1 MRNKLILFLMLALF
15 GSTSFLRADEVQI
28 GVGGTATNTYL
39 PSYSLYNYS
48 LTQQIYTAEEIGV
61 GACTINSI
69 AFYNSGS
76 EKTRTYTMYLV
87 NTTKET
93 FDSSTDWIVVTAAD
107 QVFTGSMTMASGTWN
122 VFTLDTPFEYD
133 GTNLAVIMDDNTG
146 SWSGGLSCYVFDA
159 TSQAIRIYSDG
170 TNYDPFA
177 PAGYSGTVLSVKNQL
192 ILDVTINT
200 TPVGPVVPTGEF
212 GITPNDVFA
221 LNDRP
226 LNGWSEPFS
235 VRIYNGG
242 EPTVIEASLSNTAGD
257 NPYYMMIDGETSM
270 NIASMTI
277 DTDDAFDFDIV
288 VNPNA
293 PAGTYTEEFTLFYAA
308 SGRDIIT
315 IPVTGNLYTAVAPD
329 IVEVPGEV
337 TWTSDQFTDNPDE
350 TNLFANYNLYGM
362 SEMKKD
368 AVYHFTLNN
377 DYKLHAVA
385 GDDFIAVYNAA
396 DVAELNASV
405 EPVVMGENGVIDE
418 ETLLAGEYYLVVAGD
433 NISNVT
439 MVRAEIPEATEITYI
454 NPSPDDGAMDV
465 TAPVTLAWSGGDN
478 ATEYQV
484 LFGTVYP
491 PTIPVVDWTMIDD
504 NYGSYTI
511 NDLAASTQ
519 YFWQIKVR
527 NSHGTVAGEV
537 RGFTTT
543 LTAPHTVTAS
553 ETEIFTDESTLIKW
567 KFSGASTGFTGEI
580 TVADGTTTSSYIP
593 VYGLWMDDYTRC
605 EMIYPAE
612 MLEDMYG
619 GEITSLKY
627 YISSAA
633 TGPWSGDVFN
643 VYMMEVDA
651 TTLNAFYTSTDAE
664 IVYTGGLDGQGTE
677 MVIDLDN
684 SYTYGGGNLLIG
696 IEEITA
702 STWKSC
708 SFYGIEAAG
717 ASGSGYSSAS
727 LAAVPFTQRD
737 FLPKTTFTCGGK
749 GYRDVTANRSFQG
762 YNVYMVYGEDNGG
775 SNPPT
780 PPTPPSGDSWSDDF
794 EDGELTNWTVID
806 ADGDGQNWVN
816 ATPASYG
823 IGNAHSGTN
832 CASSWSWNSVSYD
845 PDNYMISPM
854 FANATS
860 IQYFVAT
867 NTGYPDHYALMAS
880 TTGSSTSDFT
890 TVFEETVGSAKD
902 GYHGTKSSMTKPG
915 TRDMSAWFER
925 NVNLP
930 AGTKYV
936 AFRHYNSYDMNY
948 LFVDDVTVNL
958 GSKNRDGELTI
969 IKLNDEMLTTNQFL
983 FEPDPTFYNMPEG
996 GNIHVTAV
1004 YDEGESGFDAGNN
1017 VLYISG
1023 YSTFTGVVTELISGE
1038 PVANANVT
1046 FVGHDEFNNTVAY
1059 NNITTNASGEYTAT
1073 VKVGEYTG
1081 SASADGYEVAVIEG
1095 LTNEHLTPAEV
1106 NFQIHEIYYPVYRV
1120 YAEDMN
1126 DVMAMVQWS
1135 LHDFTP
1141 AGGGGGGGGG
1151 GGTGSTFTEDF
1162 EGGVI
1167 PAGWATID
1175 ADGDGSNWVMG
1186 SAAMGSGYGHNG
1198 SADLVLSKSYDN
1210 TLGALNPNNYLVTPQ
1225 VDLGASSTFRF
1236 YACAQDN
1243 AWAAEHFGVA
1253 ISTGSQ
1259 TNPSDFTMLQ
1269 EWTMT
1274 AKGQGVPAPGRGGDL
1289 RTQGN
1294 WYEYTVDLSAYAGQQ
1309 AYLAIRHFNCTD
1321 YFYLDVDDVALTN
1334 SKGDRSVN
1342 YYTLYRKA
1350 LLTESSAVTDSLLL
1364 ADNLTDTLYADFSW
1378 ANVEPGLYQYGV
1390 SAVYPMPAEKGN
1402 RGGAYIDFETGD
1414 FSQFAFNNG
1423 GSYPWAV
1430 VAPGYNSGYCMKSTN
1445 GGVASS
1451 SSTISASVEYPT
1463 DGTVSFVAQC
1473 MGEGTSTI
1481 WDKCIFE
1488 IDGVQQFCYGAN
1500 QPGWVE
1506 YSYDVEA
1513 GSHTFT
1519 WTYSKDSSVNPSG
1532 DYMQV
1537 DNVEFHYEG
1546 GGGGNNPI
1554 TDVTWS
1560 NVLPKNM
1567 ASVAVLTATANTG
1580 SVEGAT
1586 VNLVNTCEFE
1596 TGYNFNVV
1604 FDETGEVIIED
1615 FRKGNYLVSANLDG
1629 FISDYLE
1636 PVEVSVWND
1645 TLYLTIN
1652 FTEYFMPVST
1662 MIVSGTGY
1670 ARWTD
1675 VIPAGDVAER
1685 YLVNMNN
1692 VNQGETTNCYMQLDV
1707 DGLTPGATY
1716 PAKVAVIYT
1725 TGMSPW
1731 CETTFVYQPCQNN
1744 YPNITDISNV
1754 GMDVTVTWDGGTPPT
1769 PPTPP
1774 TGDIYDFEDS
1784 TMQGWTTIDADGDG
1798 QTWELGSTAM
1808 GTGYGHNGSI
1818 DLVLSKSYDNNIGA
1832 LTPDNYLVSP
1842 AKAEYPAISFYACAQ
1857 DNAWAAE
1864 HFGVAVSTTTAT
1876 ASAFTMVQEW
1886 TMTAK
1891 GQGVPAPGR
1900 GGDRTQGN
1908 WYEYTVDLS
1917 AYAGQEIWVA
1927 IRHFNCTDYFYL
1939 DVDDITLGEGGVP
1952 PTPPTPPTGDV
1963 YDFETGMQGW
1973 TTIDADGDGQSWDLG
1988 STAMGSGY
1996 GHNGSS
2002 DLVLSKSYDNN
2013 IGALTPDNYLVS
2025 PAKAAYTGISFYAC
2039 AQDNAWAAEHFGVA
2053 VSTTTATASAFT
2065 MVQEWTMTAKGQ
2077 GVPAPGRGG
2086 DLRTQG
2092 NWYEYTVD
2100 LSAYAGQEIWVAIR
2114 HFNCTDYF
2122 YLDVDDITLGEGTK
2136 RGGNFA
2142 AAGVGFGAASNSPTD
2157 DGNWYYYDNGTNEDA
2172 IGLTS
2177 GGSFYWGVMFP
2188 AGQYEGSTVTKVS
2201 MYDYSSHTGNI
2212 LIYQGGSSAP
2222 GTLLATEPYSCTGS
2236 SDFIEVTLS
2245 SPVTIDPAQNLW
2257 IVLNNN
2263 GGQYVAACSA
2273 NTGDANGRWIS
2284 LDGSS
2289 WEDVASYG
2297 LSYTWMIRAYIENG
2311 GGGGTGA
2318 SAITPNKFNILVD
2331 GEVVGATSGTSF
2343 TWTCPD
2349 YNEHFYEVV
2358 WVDADYN
2365 ISCPDGQWYQ
2375 ISIIGVNEN
2384 SVNSILYPN
2393 PTNGDLHINAAE
2405 MVRITIVN
2413 TLGQVVYDQAV
2424 DCDETIINMAR
2435 FDAGIYMVSIATKNG
2450 TSVKRVVV
2458 TK

>member
-1 MRNKLILFLMLALF
+1 MRKKLILFLMLALL
-15 GSTSFLRADEVQI
+15 GSTSFLRADEVSYDFESGMQGWTTIDADGDGYTWVLASATMGSGYGHNGSADLVLSMSYNNNVGALTPNNFLVSPAKAEYSQI
-28 GVGGTATNTYL
+28 SFFACAQDNAWAAEHFGVAVSTTGNTNASDFTTIQEWTMTAKGNGGITAPGRGGNNRTQGNWYQYGVDLSAYAGQEIWVALRHFNCTDYFYLDVDDITLGGDGNVPTPPAPYMPQIMVGSLEGAANNTYL
-39 PSYSLYNYS
+39 PMNSLYDYSYS
-48 LTQQIYTAEEIGV
+48 QQIYTAEEIGTS
-61 GACTINSI
+61 GTID
-69 AFYNSGS
+69 
-76 EKTRTYTMYLV
+76 TLVMWMYGTADLPAR
-87 NTTKET
+87 T
-93 FDSSTDWIVVTAAD
+93 FDIYLKEVDKDAFDSNTDWVVVA
-107 QVFTGSMTMASGTWN
+107 
-122 VFTLDTPFEYD
+122 E
-133 GTNLAVIMDDNTG
+133 
-146 SWSGGLSCYVFDA
+146 
-159 TSQAIRIYSDG
+159 SDMV
-170 TNYDPFA
+170 
-177 PAGYSGTVLSVKNQL
+177 YSGTVAFN
-192 ILDVTINT
+192 NT
-200 TPVGPVVPTGEF
+200 TAEPYKFILNTPFYYSGEHNLLVCFNNLTGTWKSGLNGKVFGANTDPVRAIYARQDGTAYNPYEPTFSATSTTYQRNVLGLCMEGGGPTPPTGEL
-212 GITPNDVFA
+212 TVLPNPFE
-221 LNDRP
+221 LGERP
-226 LNGWSEPFS
+226 INAWMEPYAIKILNGGPAASIEGSISNNSGYNPF
-235 VRIYNGG
+235 IMDPETIEMDIAYG
-242 EPTVIEASLSNTAGD
+242 EVFDAVVTVNPALTTAGD
-257 NPYYMMIDGETSM
+257 YE
-270 NIASMTI
+270 
-277 DTDDAFDFDIV
+277 
-288 VNPNA
+288 
-293 PAGTYTEEFTLFYAA
+293 EEFTLFYTETK
-308 SGRDIIT
+308 DVIQ
-315 IPVTGNLYTAVAPD
+315 IPVSGSAYFAVAPD
-329 IVEVPGEV
+329 VVEFPGEI
-337 TWTSDQFTDNPDE
+337 SNPSSFTVNP
-350 TNLFANYNLYGM
+350 TGVHANYLLPGM
-362 SEMKKD
+362 IEMLPD
-368 AVYHFTLNN
+368 AVYHFTLSADALFNVSLDKDGIIAIYEVEDN
-377 DYKLHAVA
+377 LQITSNLAPVRIAENSMEMVLVA
-385 GDDFIAVYNAA
+385 GDYFLIA
-396 DVAELNASV
+396 
-405 EPVVMGENGVIDE
+405 
-418 ETLLAGEYYLVVAGD
+418 AGEEMNTTTITGSTSAVPAPTELTYLA
-433 NISNVT
+433 
-439 MVRAEIPEATEITYI
+439 PENMATEIE
-454 NPSPDDGAMDV
+454 
-465 TAPVTLAWSGGDN
+465 APLTLEWEGGDN
-478 ATEYQV
+478 AAQYQV
-484 LFGTVYP
+484 LFGSNYP
-491 PTIPVVDWTMIDD
+491 PQVALDWTLVDD
-504 NYGSYTI
+504 NYGSFEI
-511 NDLAASTQ
+511 AELNPSTQ
-519 YFWQIKVR
+519 YFWQIKVK
-527 NSHGTVAGEV
+527 NSEGQVNGPIW
-537 RGFTTT
+537 GFTTKLVT
-543 LTAPHTVTAS
+543 PTNVSLTAD
-553 ETEIFTDESTLIKW
+553 EIFTDGSTVVKW
-567 KFSGASTGFTGEI
+567 ANMGGGGGFSGEL
-580 TVADGTTTSSYIP
+580 TVADGTATSSYVP

-696 IEEITA
+696 IEEITC

-727 LAAVPFTQRD
+727 VAAVPFTQRD

-1135 LHDFTP
+1135 LQDFTP

-1151 GGTGSTFTEDF
+1151 GGTGSTFSEDF
-1162 EGGVI
+1162 EGGAL

-1175 ADGDGSNWVMG
+1175 ADGDGSNWMMG

-1210 TLGALNPNNYLVTPQ
+1210 TLGALNPNNYLVTSQ
-1225 VDLGASSTFRF
+1225 VDLGAGSTFRF

-1350 LLTESSAVTDSLLL
+1350 LLTESSALTDSLLL

-1636 PVEVSVWND
+1636 PVEVNVWND

-1744 YPNITDISNV
+1744 YPTITDISNV

-1808 GTGYGHNGSI
+1808 GTGYGHNGSS

-1939 DVDDITLGEGGVP
+1939 DVDDITLG
-1952 PTPPTPPTGDV
+1952 
-1963 YDFETGMQGW
+1963 
-1973 TTIDADGDGQSWDLG
+1973 DGS
-1988 STAMGSGY
+1988 
-1996 GHNGSS
+1996 
-2002 DLVLSKSYDNN
+2002 
-2013 IGALTPDNYLVS
+2013 
-2025 PAKAAYTGISFYAC
+2025 
-2039 AQDNAWAAEHFGVA
+2039 
-2053 VSTTTATASAFT
+2053 
-2065 MVQEWTMTAKGQ
+2065 
-2077 GVPAPGRGG
+2077 
-2086 DLRTQG
+2086 
-2092 NWYEYTVD
+2092 
-2100 LSAYAGQEIWVAIR
+2100 
-2114 HFNCTDYF
+2114 
-2122 YLDVDDITLGEGTK
+2122 K
-2136 RGGNFA
+2136 RGGNLA
-2142 AAGVGFGAASNSPTD
+2142 TAGMGFGAANNFTD

-2245 SPVTIDPAQNLW
+2245 SPVTIDPSQNLW

>member
-1 MRNKLILFLMLALF
+1 MRKKLILFLMLALL
-15 GSTSFLRADEVQI
+15 GSTSFLRADEVSYDFESGMQGWTTIDGDGDGYTWVLASATMGSGYGHNGSSDLVLSMSYNNNVGALNPNNFLVSPAKGEYTQI
-28 GVGGTATNTYL
+28 TFFACAQDNAWAAEHFGVAVSTAGNTSASDFTTIQEWTMTAKGNGGITAPGRGGNNRTQGNWYQYGVDLSAYAGQQIWVALRHFNCTDYFYLDVDDITLGGDGSIPTPPAPYMPSIVVGSLEGAGNNTYL
-39 PSYSLYNYS
+39 PMNSLYNYS
-48 LTQQIYTAEEIGV
+48 YSQQIYTAEEIGTGGV
-61 GACTINSI
+61 IDTLVMWMYGTADLP
-69 AFYNSGS
+69 A
-76 EKTRTYTMYLV
+76 RTFDIYLKEV
-87 NTTKET
+87 DKESFANTTDWVT
-93 FDSSTDWIVVTAAD
+93 VAATDMVY
-107 QVFTGSMTMASGTWN
+107 SGTVAFN
-122 VFTLDTPFEYD
+122 NTTAEPYKFILDTPFNYSGEHNLLVCFNNITGTWKSGLNGKVFGANSDPVRAIYVRQDAAAYD
-133 GTNLAVIMDDNTG
+133 PYNPTFT
-146 SWSGGLSCYVFDA
+146 A
-159 TSQAIRIYSDG
+159 TSTTYQRNVLGICMQG
-170 TNYDPFA
+170 
-177 PAGYSGTVLSVKNQL
+177 SGP
-192 ILDVTINT
+192 
-200 TPVGPVVPTGEF
+200 TPPPTPPTPTGELS
-212 GITPNDVFA
+212 ITPTEFN
-221 LNDRP
+221 LGDRP
-226 LNGWSEPFS
+226 INAWMEPFS
-235 VRIYNGG
+235 FRILNGG
-242 EPTVIEASLSNTAGD
+242 PDTHIEGALSNVSG
-257 NPYYMMIDGETSM
+257 
-270 NIASMTI
+270 
-277 DTDDAFDFDIV
+277 
-288 VNPNA
+288 VNPFIMEPESIDMDFAYEDVLDGIITVNPDLA
-293 PAGTYTEEFTLFYAA
+293 TSGEYAEEFSLFFTEDDR
-308 SGRDIIT
+308 SIIQ
-315 IPVTGNLYTAVAPD
+315 IPVTANAYFAVAPD
-329 IVEVPGEV
+329 VVEFPGEIA
-337 TWTSDQFTDNPDE
+337 NPASFSE
-350 TNLFANYNLYGM
+350 TPTGVYANYLLPGM
-362 SEMKKD
+362 TEMLPD
-368 AVYHFTLNN
+368 AVYHFNLPSDVVFHVTLTNPG
-377 DYKLHAVA
+377 V
-385 GDDFIAVYNAA
+385 IAFYRMEVG
-396 DVAELNASV
+396 ASLLLSSAV
-405 EPVVMGENGVIDE
+405 EPVVVAENSMDGI
-418 ETLLAGEYYLVVAGD
+418 LLAGDYYMIVAGA
-433 NISNVT
+433 NLNTTTISGYT
-439 MVRAEIPEATEITYI
+439 EAIPAPTELTYI
-454 NPSPDDGAMDV
+454 APANMSVDV
-465 TAPVTLAWSGGDN
+465 EAPVTLEWEGGDN
-478 ATEYQV
+478 ATQYQV
-484 LFGTVYP
+484 LFGTNYP
-491 PTIPVVDWTMIDD
+491 PQVALDWTMIDD
-504 NYGSYTI
+504 NYGSFEI
-511 NDLAASTQ
+511 AELNPSTQ
-519 YFWQIKVR
+519 YFWQIKVK
-527 NSHGTVAGEV
+527 NSEGQINGPVW
-537 RGFTTT
+537 GFTTT
-543 LTAPHTVTAS
+543 LVAPTNVSMNAN
-553 ETEIFTDESTLIKW
+553 EIFTDGSTLIKW
-567 KFSGASTGFTGEI
+567 ANMGGGGGFSGEL
-580 TVADGTTTSSYIP
+580 TVADGTATSSYIP
-593 VYGLWMDDYTRC
+593 VYGLWMDDYTRA

-612 MLEDMYG
+612 MLEEMNG
-619 GEITSLKY
+619 GDITSLKY
-627 YISSAA
+627 YISSSA
-633 TGPWSGDVFN
+633 TGPWTGDVFN

-651 TTLNAFYTSTDAE
+651 TTMSTFYTAADAE

-677 MVIDLDN
+677 MVIELDN

-696 IEEITA
+696 IEEITC

-708 SFYGIEAAG
+708 SFYGVAATG

-727 LAAVPFTQRD
+727 VAAVPFTQRD

-749 GYRDVTANRSFQG
+749 GYRDVTANRSFKG
-762 YNVYMVYGEDNGG
+762 YNVYMVYGEDSGG
-775 SNPPT
+775 STPPT
-780 PPTPPSGDSWSDDF
+780 PPTPGDSWSDDF
-794 EDGELTNWTVID
+794 EDGALTNWTVID
-806 ADGDGQNWVN
+806 ADGDGQNWVD

-823 IGNAHSGTN
+823 IGNAHSGTH
-832 CASSWSWNSVSYD
+832 CASSWSWDNVSLD

-880 TTGSSTSDFT
+880 TTGTSTSDFT

-902 GYHGTKSSMTKPG
+902 GYHGTKSSMTQAG

-925 NVNLP
+925 NVTLP

-948 LFVDDVTVNL
+948 LFVDDVTINM
-958 GSKNRDGELTI
+958 GSKNRDDELTV
-969 IKLNDEMLTTNQFL
+969 IKLNDAMLTTNQYL

-1004 YDEGESGFDAGNN
+1004 YDEGESGFDAGVN

-1023 YSTFTGVVTELISGE
+1023 YTTFTGTVTELISGE
-1038 PVANANVT
+1038 PVPGATVT

-1059 NNITTNASGEYTAT
+1059 NNITTNANGEYTVT

-1081 SASADGYEVAVIEG
+1081 SASADGYEVTVLEG
-1095 LTNEHLTPAEV
+1095 LTNQHLTPEVV
-1106 NFQIHEIYYPVYRV
+1106 NFVIHEIYYPVYKV
-1120 YAEDMN
+1120 YAEDMDN
-1126 DVMAMVQWS
+1126 QMAKVQWS
-1135 LHDFTP
+1135 LYDFTP
-1141 AGGGGGGGGG
+1141 TGGGGGGGGG

-1162 EGGVI
+1162 EGGAI

-1175 ADGDGSNWVMG
+1175 ADGDGSNWMMG

-1210 TLGALNPNNYLVTPQ
+1210 TTGALNPNNYLVTPQ
-1225 VDLGASSTFRF
+1225 VTLAAGSTFRF
-1236 YACAQDN
+1236 FACAQDN

-1259 TNPSDFTMLQ
+1259 TNANDFTMLQ

-1309 AYLAIRHFNCTD
+1309 AYIAIRHFNCTD

-1334 SKGDRSVN
+1334 GGKGDRSVN

-1350 LLTESSAVTDSLLL
+1350 ILHEGTATEADSLML
-1364 ADNLTDTLYADFSW
+1364 ADYITDTLYADFDW
-1378 ANVEPGLYQYGV
+1378 FNVEPGLYQYGV
-1390 SAVYPMPAEKGN
+1390 SAVYPIPVDKGN

-1414 FSQFAFNNG
+1414 FSQYDFNNG

-1451 SSTISASVEYPT
+1451 TSTISATAEYAT

-1546 GGGGNNPI
+1546 GGGGHNPV

-1560 NVLPKNM
+1560 NILPKEM
-1567 ASVAVLTATANTG
+1567 GSVAVLTATSTVG

-1586 VNLVNTCEFE
+1586 VSFVNTCEYE
-1596 TGYNFNVV
+1596 TAYSFDVA
-1604 FDETGEVIIED
+1604 FDETGEIVIDD
-1615 FRKGNYLVSANLDG
+1615 FRKGNYEVSANLDG
-1629 FISDYLE
+1629 CISDYLD
-1636 PVEVSVWND
+1636 PVEVSAWSD
-1645 TLYLTIN
+1645 TLYLNIN
-1652 FTEYFMPVST
+1652 FTEFFKPVET
-1662 MIVSGTGY
+1662 IVVSNTGY

-1675 VIPAGDVAER
+1675 ILPPDGDVAER
-1685 YLVNMNN
+1685 YIVNMNN
-1692 VNQGETTNCYMQLDV
+1692 VNQGETTDCFMQLDV
-1707 DGLTPGATY
+1707 EGLTPGETY
-1716 PAKVAVIYT
+1716 PAKVAVIYS

-1731 CETTFVYQPCQNN
+1731 TETTFVYQACDET
-1744 YPNITDISNV
+1744 YPVIDNISNT
-1754 GMDVTVTWDGGTPPT
+1754 GMDVTITWNGGTPPT

-1774 TGDIYDFEDS
+1774 TGDIFDFEDS

-1798 QTWELGSTAM
+1798 QSWELGSTAM
-1808 GTGYGHNGSI
+1808 GTGYGHNGSS

-1832 LTPDNYLVSP
+1832 LNPNNYLVSP
-1842 AKAEYPAISFYACAQ
+1842 TKAEYPAISFFACAQ

-1891 GQGVPAPGR
+1891 SGGVPAPGR

-1939 DVDDITLGEGGVP
+1939 DVDDITLGEGGGVP

-1988 STAMGSGY
+1988 STVMGSGY

-2013 IGALTPDNYLVS
+2013 IGALNPNNFLVS
-2025 PAKAAYTGISFYAC
+2025 PAKAAYTGISFFAC

-2065 MVQEWTMTAKGQ
+2065 MVQEWTMTAKSG

-2122 YLDVDDITLGEGTK
+2122 YLDVDDITLGDGSK

-2142 AAGVGFGAASNSPTD
+2142 AAGVGFGAEIAVNK
-2157 DGNWYYYDNGTNEDA
+2157 N
-2172 IGLTS
+2172 L
-2177 GGSFYWGVMFP
+2177 
-2188 AGQYEGSTVTKVS
+2188 
-2201 MYDYSSHTGNI
+2201 NI
-2212 LIYQGGSSAP
+2212 A
-2222 GTLLATEPYSCTGS
+2222 
-2236 SDFIEVTLS
+2236 LS
-2245 SPVTIDPAQNLW
+2245 SRFVRLPEKNEED
-2257 IVLNNN
+2257 
-2263 GGQYVAACSA
+2263 S
-2273 NTGDANGRWIS
+2273 GRYYAKNMS
-2284 LDGSS
+2284 LASVSS
-2289 WEDVASYG
+2289 EP
-2297 LSYTWMIRAYIENG
+2297 LS
-2311 GGGGTGA
+2311 
-2318 SAITPNKFNILVD
+2318 L
-2331 GEVVGATSGTSF
+2331 
-2343 TWTCPD
+2343 
-2349 YNEHFYEVV
+2349 
-2358 WVDADYN
+2358 
-2365 ISCPDGQWYQ
+2365 
-2375 ISIIGVNEN
+2375 SII
-2384 SVNSILYPN
+2384 
-2393 PTNGDLHINAAE
+2393 
-2405 MVRITIVN
+2405 
-2413 TLGQVVYDQAV
+2413 
-2424 DCDETIINMAR
+2424 
-2435 FDAGIYMVSIATKNG
+2435 FK
-2450 TSVKRVVV
+2450 
-2458 TK
+2458 